1 VLESPKD
8 PTFIK
13 ETGLRSPKA
22 KEWATFDDCKYFIE
36 FGVFGDSWKF
46 KNVRERL
53 QTAAMVLLAAFTAA
67 RPGDLIRS
75 IDYGPNCDCLKY
87 KGLIFYAEK
96 LEDESISLS
105 VDVAIRQM
113 KGLRNDDSAIRI
125 QHLYQHRENL
135 LPLYDVT
142 LNLATMGLMDDVF
155 EDFQTIEDIY
165 KIDPE
170 KVEKA
175 KDPTSSLKRTEIL
188 IKESKKELPVLRCFV
203 FDSTSKWSTS
213 LTEVCQENSTSTML
227 CRIRQKI
234 GMQDFNLQ
242 SVRRGCATL
251 LNKSDVTSVDAQ
263 TAIGHRKGTSTY
275 KKHYLAKRSQ
285 VDLQGLMVTGNQS
298 KERIIAPAKVYAPMI
313 ELSKFDL
320 QEIEEEP
327 SVVTATSDHLQVR
340 LDVENQIFVR
350 TFIDRC
356 SNSFAK
362 LFSRST
368 WKHGKQ

>member
-1 VLESPKD
+1 
-8 PTFIK
+8 
-13 ETGLRSPKA
+13 
-22 KEWATFDDCKYFIE
+22 
-36 FGVFGDSWKF
+36 
-46 KNVRERL
+46 
-53 QTAAMVLLAAFTAA
+53 
-67 RPGDLIRS
+67 
-75 IDYGPNCDCLKY
+75 
-87 KGLIFYAEK
+87 
-96 LEDESISLS
+96 
-105 VDVAIRQM
+105 
-113 KGLRNDDSAIRI
+113 
-125 QHLYQHRENL
+125 
-135 LPLYDVT
+135 
-142 LNLATMGLMDDVF
+142 
-155 EDFQTIEDIY
+155 
-165 KIDPE
+165 
-170 KVEKA
+170 
-175 KDPTSSLKRTEIL
+175 
-188 IKESKKELPVLRCFV
+188 
-203 FDSTSKWSTS
+203 
-213 LTEVCQENSTSTML
+213 ML